1 MTVPRRW
8 KCSTRLGM
16 KSRRSIIDLKRNNK
30 MIYENIQADIKS
42 AMICKNTVKRDCLRS
57 LVSEIKNQT
66 INAGKEITEDIVLR
80 CIQKSVKQHNDSI
93 EQFTRANRDDLVLKE
108 IEEKKYLEVYLPRTL
123 DENETFDVIATI
135 LQTIEPFKKNMGTIM
150 RLLPKEVDRGL
161 ASKLLKEILK

>member
-1 MTVPRRW
+1 
-8 KCSTRLGM
+8 M
-16 KSRRSIIDLKRNNK
+16 KSRRLITDLKRNNK
-30 MIYENIQADIKS
+30 MLYEKIQADIKY
-42 AMICKNTVKRDCLRS
+42 AMIDKNTVKRDCLRS
-57 LVSEIKNQT
+57 LISEIKNQT

-93 EQFTRANRDDLVLKE
+93 EQFKTANRDDLVLKE

-135 LQTIEPFKKNMGTIM
+135 LQTIEPLKKNMGTIM

-161 ASKLLKEILK
+161 ASKILKGILK

>member
-1 MTVPRRW
+1 MY
-8 KCSTRLGM
+8 
-16 KSRRSIIDLKRNNK
+16 IDNYLKRNNK
-30 MIYENIQADIKS
+30 MLYEKIQADIKY
-42 AMICKNTVKRDCLRS
+42 AMIDKNTVKRDCLRS
-57 LVSEIKNQT
+57 LISEIKNQT

-93 EQFTRANRDDLVLKE
+93 EQFKTANRDDLVLKE

>member
-1 MTVPRRW
+1 M
-8 KCSTRLGM
+8 L
-16 KSRRSIIDLKRNNK
+16 
-30 MIYENIQADIKS
+30 YEKIQADIKN
-42 AMICKNTVKRDCLRS
+42 AMIDKNTVKRDCLRS

-66 INAGKEITEDIVLR
+66 INSGKEITEDIVLR

-93 EQFTRANRDDLVLKE
+93 EQFTRANRDDLAFKE